1 MARSRAA
8 LEATRNARSTELNLP
23 PIYLPQVRMVR
34 LLTGGYDTAAS
45 KLLWFATNNYFG
57 KQFAAG
63 DRDYR
68 WLGEMCE
75 LVTNL
80 DPKARHAFEFCA
92 TLLSWVAKEPEKSLA
107 LLERAV
113 AAEPDYWRYHYLR
126 GFTNWYFLDRMEAAK
141 EDFILISKMPETPP
155 QLAMLASRVIANQD
169 SASMAV
175 EFLQELRD
183 QTQDPKVKKKLTKR
197 IRQAQLAMH
206 FEAIST
212 AVAAFASAQGRF
224 PISVDELLQT
234 GLLPELPREPFGG
247 RYEIDSL
254 TGAVRTTSG
263 KKPLA
268 FHGKTARTGVASHEF
283 NEREE

>member
-1 MARSRAA
+1 MVRSRAA
-8 LEATRNARSTELNLP
+8 LEATREARSVELNLP
-23 PIYLPQVRMVR
+23 PIYLPQVRYVR

-92 TLLSWVAKEPEKSLA
+92 TLLSWVAKEPKKSLA

-126 GFTNWYFLDRMEAAK
+126 GFTNWYFLDRMDAAK

-155 QLAMLASRVIANQD
+155 PLAMLASRVIANQD
-169 SASMAV
+169 SASMAI
-175 EFLQELRD
+175 EFLQELLE
-183 QTQDPKVKKKLTKR
+183 QTHDPKVKKKLAKR

-206 FEAIST
+206 LEELT
-212 AVAAFASAQGRF
+212 AATATFAREQGRY
-224 PISVDELLQT
+224 PTAIDELLHSR
-234 GLLPELPREPFGG
+234 LLSAIPREPFGG
-247 RYEIDSL
+247 RYEIDPA

-283 NEREE
+283 NEQEE